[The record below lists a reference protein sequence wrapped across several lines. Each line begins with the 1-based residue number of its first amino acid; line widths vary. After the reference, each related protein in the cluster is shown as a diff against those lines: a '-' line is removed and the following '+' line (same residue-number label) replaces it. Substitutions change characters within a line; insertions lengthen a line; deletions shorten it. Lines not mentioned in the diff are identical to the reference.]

1 MKQRFAMARRERGF
15 RTSSSTVGGIAGFA
29 CWAALFASGAASAQA
44 PLRCDL
50 KLESTP
56 GAGAG
61 AACLDLVAMQ
71 NGGAPIVTAN
81 NATRIS
87 VDGFTLCKNAFQVT
101 KPAGAD
107 IIFIYDNSGSM
118 WAHYAK
124 IDSAKNDTSYYHAQ
138 SCGGG
143 GGGGGGLT
151 GTPLTYTTL
160 TGPRTVQLLPS
171 TTNCTEYAGDP
182 YFARGKAIEQAIDYL
197 TLNSPNSTAGAI
209 AFERDTNHTQKPL
222 LLSVPG
228 NAGLVKASIKLDSV
242 PSTTY
247 VPPLRLATTWL
258 SDTTLTKTAKKAI
271 VFLSDGQPN
280 DAGPL
285 GTWLNGNTGIP
296 IYTIALGD
304 SAANFSQMQTMS
316 TRTGGQFYRVAPENI
331 AGMNQVMQEI
341 VKAIT
346 VVNLP
351 TSITVTNGAFTPP
364 MVSKSVRLSRNA
376 DSSISPV
383 MDSIVAL
390 KQGLNPLTVKVTM
403 SDETKSYTVN
413 VQADGPAVAA
423 SAQSLSCYA
432 MPVLTLLNQA
442 GGLDSAY
449 TAAITPYNVRLT
461 RATSDLQQV
470 IVVASSADTTRKGW
484 GDEESLIL
492 PQTSA
497 TGGTTVNQK
506 NNVQL
511 NGSAVTAA
519 KGDGILQAAPGPG
532 GSVTLT
538 WKHPRDEREMAT
550 FRLPGKSIGT
560 APGFINVV
568 RASDAPQGV
577 PLPPTIT
584 DPIVIRGGVTLV
596 VNGAGATLKHK
607 GDLSNPHKL
616 SDEVLDPNHTPTF
629 VFNTAAPFSYSIT
642 IYDHLGQFLN
652 SKSGTVDSASWERM
666 RGAGDSLA
674 CAFTILPVSKSGQ
687 RFGTGAYILRA
698 SLTTRATV
706 RQDQGRPMRVTPA
719 TLVFTNRFGY
729 VR

>member
-1 MKQRFAMARRERGF
+1 MARWERGF
-15 RTSSSTVGGIAGFA
+15 RTPSSPVGGLLHLA
-29 CWAALFASGAASAQA
+29 CWSVLLAGGSVSAQA

-56 GAGAG
+56 GAAAG

-81 NATRIS
+81 NVTRIS
-87 VDGFTLCKNAFQVT
+87 VDGFTLCKNAFQIT

-124 IDSAKNDTSYYHAQ
+124 IDSAKKDTSYYHAQ
-138 SCGGG
+138 SCGG

-160 TGPRTVQLLPS
+160 IGPRTIQLLPS
-171 TTNCTEYAGDP
+171 TVTCGEYAGDP
-182 YFARGKAIEQAIDYL
+182 FFARGKAIEQAIDYL
-197 TLNSPNSTAGAI
+197 ALNSPNSTAGAI

-228 NAGLVKASIKLDSV
+228 NAGAVKASIKLDSV
-242 PSTTY
+242 PSTNY
-247 VPPLRLATTWL
+247 MPPLRLATTWL
-258 SDTTLTKTAKKAI
+258 TDTAITSTAKQAI

-280 DAGPL
+280 DGAQL
-285 GTWLNGNTGIP
+285 TTWLAANKGIP

-304 SAANFSQMQTMS
+304 SAATFTRMEEMS
-316 TRTGGQFYRVAPENI
+316 TSTGGRFYRVAPENI

-346 VVNLP
+346 VVDMP
-351 TSITVTNGAFTPP
+351 TSIQVTNTTFTPP
-364 MVSKSVRLSRNA
+364 MVSKSVRLTRSA
-376 DSSISPV
+376 DSSIVPV

-390 KQGLNPLTVKVTM
+390 KTGLNSLKVKVTL
-403 SDETKSYTVN
+403 SENEVRTYDVK
-413 VQADGPAVAA
+413 VQADGPAAAA
-423 SAQSLSCYA
+423 SGQSLSCYPQ
-432 MPVLTLLNQA
+432 PVLTLLNQA

-470 IVVASSADTTRKGW
+470 IVVATSADTTRPGW
-484 GDEESLIL
+484 GDEESLNL
-492 PQTSA
+492 PQASA
-497 TGGTTVNQK
+497 SGGTTVNQK

-511 NGSAVTAA
+511 NGSAATAP

-532 GSVTLT
+532 GSVTLV
-538 WKHPRDEREMAT
+538 WKHPRDEREKAT
-550 FRLPGKSIGT
+550 YRLPGKSIGSAT
-560 APGFINVV
+560 GFIDVV
-568 RASDAPQGV
+568 RATDAPRGL
-577 PLPPTIT
+577 PLPTAIT
-584 DPIVIRGGVTLV
+584 DPIVIRGGATLV
-596 VNGAGATLKHK
+596 KTPTGATLKHK
-607 GDLSNPHKL
+607 GDLSNPDKL
-616 SDEVLDPNHTPTF
+616 SDDFLDPNHTPTF
-629 VFNTAAPFSYSIT
+629 VFNTAAPFSYTVS

-652 SKSGTVDSASWERM
+652 SQSGAVDSAKWDKM
-666 RGAGDSLA
+666 RGGADSLA
-674 CAFTILPVSKSGQ
+674 CAFSIVPVSKNGQ

-698 SLTTRATV
+698 TLTTRATV
-706 RQDQGRPMRVTPA
+706 RQDQGKPMRVTPA
-719 TLVFTNRFGY
+719 TRVFTNRFGY

>member
-1 MKQRFAMARRERGF
+1 MARWERGF
-15 RTSSSTVGGIAGFA
+15 RTSSSPVGDFLRLAP
-29 CWAALFASGAASAQA
+29 WAALLAWGSASAQA

-56 GAGAG
+56 GAPAG

-81 NATRIS
+81 NVTRIS

-101 KPAGAD
+101 QPAGAD

-160 TGPRTVQLLPS
+160 IGPRTVQLLPS
-171 TTNCTEYAGDP
+171 ATTCTEYAGDP
-182 YFARGKAIEQAIDYL
+182 YFARGKAIAQAIDYL
-197 TLNSPNSTAGAI
+197 AANSPQSTAGAI

-228 NAGLVKASIKLDSV
+228 NADIVKASLKLDSV

-258 SDTTLTKTAKKAI
+258 TDTAITNTSKKAI

-280 DAGPL
+280 DGTQL
-285 GTWLNGNTGIP
+285 TTWLASNTGIP

-304 SAANFSQMQTMS
+304 SAASFTRMEDMS
-316 TRTGGQFYRVAPENI
+316 TRTGGRFYRVAPENI

-341 VKAIT
+341 VKSIT
-346 VVNLP
+346 VVDMP
-351 TSITVTNGAFTPP
+351 TSIQVTNNTFTPP
-364 MVSKSVRLSRNA
+364 MVSKSVRLARGA
-376 DSSISPV
+376 DSSIVPV

-390 KQGLNPLTVKVTM
+390 KTGLNSLTVKVTL
-403 SDETKSYTVN
+403 SENEVRSYTVK
-413 VQADGPAVAA
+413 VQADGPAAA
-423 SAQSLSCYA
+423 ATSQSMTCFPQ
-432 MPVLTLLNQA
+432 PVLTLLNQA
-442 GGLDSAY
+442 GGVDSAY
-449 TAAITPYNVRLT
+449 TAANTPYNVRLT

-470 IVVASSADTTRKGW
+470 IVVATSSDTTRPGW
-484 GDEESLIL
+484 GDEESLNL

-497 TGGTTVNQK
+497 SAGTTVNQK
-506 NNVQL
+506 NNVML
-511 NGSAVTAA
+511 EGSAPAA
-519 KGDGILQAAPGPG
+519 TKGDGRLQAAPGPG

-538 WKHPRDEREMAT
+538 WKHPRDEREKAT

-560 APGFINVV
+560 ASGFIDVV
-568 RASDAPQGV
+568 RATDAPHGA
-577 PLPPTIT
+577 PLPATVT

-596 VNGAGATLKHK
+596 QTATGATLKHK

-616 SDEVLDPNHTPTF
+616 GDDILDPNRTPTF
-629 VFNTAAPFSYSIT
+629 VFNTASPFSYT
-642 IYDHLGQFLN
+642 ISVYDHLGQFLN
-652 SKSGTVDSASWERM
+652 SKSGAVDSAAWDKM
-666 RGAGDSLA
+666 RAGADSLA
-674 CAFTILPVSKSGQ
+674 CAFSVLPISKDGQ
-687 RFGTGAYILRA
+687 LFGTGVYILRA
-698 SLTTRATV
+698 TLTTRATV
-706 RQDQGRPMRVTPA
+706 RQDQGKPIRVTPA
-719 TLVFTNRFGY
+719 TKIFTNRFGF